1 MNKTESL
8 TGSFLIAMPFMPDPR
23 FEKSVILLTSY
34 SKEGATGILI
44 NKPYEMNINEVFNN
58 MGIEKNANKNDIPVL
73 NGGPVE
79 MDKGFIIHN
88 ADLELKGSTEIEG
101 INCAVNTTKE
111 SLAVLCEKEE
121 PLEANLYLGYCG
133 WTSGQLD
140 NEIKSNDWLIC
151 NSHKDIIFSK
161 KYDLMWEKLINEMGL
176 NLSFLSNKSGLA

>member
-8 TGSFLIAMPFMPDPR
+8 TGSFLIAMPSMPDPR

-58 MGIEKNANKNDIPVL
+58 MGIEKNENKNDIPVL

-101 INCAVNTTKE
+101 INCAVNNTKE
-111 SLAVLCEKEE
+111 SLAVLYEKEA